1 MPKDKKNKDKKNKD
15 KKNKKAL
22 KKAAPPKVKPGKKKD
37 KLAPTPVTTG
47 KGPSPLEIG
56 ADLVAL
62 FNRGEWDKIEEKYHD
77 KQLVSIEGLGVNLAW
92 HGRKA
97 VRAKGEAW
105 MADHT
110 IHGASAEGPFVG
122 STGFAVRFKM
132 DVENK
137 AAGTREI
144 MDEIAV
150 YTVLKGKVVREEF
163 MYSAI
168 GAPAKG

>member
-1 MPKDKKNKDKKNKD
+1 MPKDKKSKKD
-15 KKNKKAL
+15 KKAL
-22 KKAAPPKVKPGKKKD
+22 KKAHKKASPPKVKPGKKKD

-47 KGPSPLEIG
+47 KGASPVEIG
-56 ADLVAL
+56 ADFVAM
-62 FNRGEWDKIEEKYHD
+62 FNRGEWQQIEDKYYD
-77 KQLVSIEGLGVNLAW
+77 KKLVSIEGLGVNLAW

-97 VRAKGEAW
+97 VRAKSEAW
-105 MADHT
+105 MADHQ

-144 MDEIAV
+144 MDEVAV

-163 MYSAI
+163 MYFAP